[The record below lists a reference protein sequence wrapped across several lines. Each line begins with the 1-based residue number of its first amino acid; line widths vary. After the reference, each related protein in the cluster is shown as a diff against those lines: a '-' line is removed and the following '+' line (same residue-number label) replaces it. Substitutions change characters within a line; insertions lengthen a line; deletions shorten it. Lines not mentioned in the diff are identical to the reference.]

1 MAPLSITVTG
11 LSTISHNP
19 ERGIVHVAVKSDGPN
34 KDTVSKEV
42 ITTSNQLHQFFKE
55 LELPPET
62 EGDEAAVDA
71 PVTNFSSTHLQTWS
85 RVPTDDKN
93 QPLDRVYY
101 ASSSFQVVFRDFA
114 RMSQVVGKL
123 VAFPKVEIESVDWR
137 LTEETRKSLGSASR
151 KEAMLDAIRKA
162 NDYAEVIG
170 REVVAVEITDEG
182 HGSPGG
188 PRHIVNTRRRVAAY
202 ASLAINEDDE
212 PLDLT
217 PQQIEYTGAVQV
229 RFEAVAKE

>member
-11 LSTISHNP
+11 RSTISHNP
-19 ERGIVHVAVKSDGPN
+19 ERGILHVAVKSDGPN

-62 EGDEAAVDA
+62 EAGEAAVAA
-71 PVTNFSSTHLQTWS
+71 PVTTFSSTHLQTWS

-93 QPLDRVYY
+93 KPLDRVYY
-101 ASSSFQVVFRDFA
+101 ASSSFQVIFRDFA
-114 RMSQVVGKL
+114 RMSQVAGKL

-151 KEAMLDAIRKA
+151 REAMLDAIRKA
-162 NDYAEVIG
+162 KDYAEVIG
-170 REVVAVEITDEG
+170 CEVVAVEITDEE
-182 HGSPGG
+182 HGSPGR
-188 PRHIVNTRRRVAAY
+188 PRNLVHTRRVAAY
-202 ASLAINEDDE
+202 ASFTTDEDDE

-229 RFEAVAKE
+229 RFEAVAEK